1 MSHFTVDGLAT
12 HLERTFGG
20 HAVTDTDAK
29 GQVVL
34 NFHISNPNEPR
45 HPVTMTAHEYRGS
58 VTLCSLWFGQVEVSR
73 ALDPARLTPAIEAIL
88 GGEIVAVARY
98 KNRDAFDG
106 RHKAERGRS
115 AWLYQIPDDTE
126 ALDAMKK
133 KLGTPASFGERLADR
148 MTGVFEVYDWTCS
161 SVFER

>member
-1 MSHFTVDGLAT
+1 MSHFTVDQFAT

-45 HPVTMTAHEYRGS
+45 HPITMTAHEYRGS

-73 ALDPARLTPAIEAIL
+73 ALDPTDLTPAIEAIL
-88 GGEIVAVARY
+88 RGEIVAVARY
-98 KNRDAFDG
+98 KNRDAFDD
-106 RHKAERGRS
+106 RRRVERGRS

-126 ALDAMKK
+126 ALEAMKK
-133 KLGTPASFGERLADR
+133 KLGTPASLGERISGR
-148 MTGVFEVYDWTCS
+148 MTGFFEVYDWTLS

>member
-45 HPVTMTAHEYRGS
+45 HPITMTAHTYHGAVS
-58 VTLCSLWFGQVEVSR
+58 LCALWFGQVEVSR
-73 ALDPARLTPAIEAIL
+73 ALDPADLAPAIEAIL
-88 GGEIVAVARY
+88 RGEIVAVARY
-98 KNRDAFDG
+98 KNRDAFDD
-106 RHKAERGRS
+106 RRRVERGRS
-115 AWLYQIPDDTE
+115 AWLYQFPDDTD

-133 KLGTPASFGERLADR
+133 KLGTPASLGERISGR
-148 MTGVFEVYDWTCS
+148 MTGVFEVYDWTLS

>member
-45 HPVTMTAHEYRGS
+45 HPITMTAHEYRGS

-73 ALDPARLTPAIEAIL
+73 ALDPADLTPAIEAIL
-88 GGEIVAVARY
+88 RGEIVAVARY
-98 KNRDAFDG
+98 KNRDAFDD
-106 RHKAERGRS
+106 RRRVERGRS
-115 AWLYQIPDDTE
+115 AWLDQLPDDTD

-133 KLGTPASFGERLADR
+133 KLGAPASFGERISGR
-148 MTGVFEVYDWTCS
+148 MTGFFEVYDWTLS
-161 SVFER
+161 SVYER